1 MSTAGKRSSPGGS
14 RSIRHVTLSERVQ
27 SSSTI
32 RTVSAPKSTSACPG
46 SGVSSGPSATTS
58 STGRSAGATA
68 CRTRSSSCGRRI
80 AIVVDVLPHV
90 ERRRLG
96 TSDLEITPVG
106 VGTAPIGSRPG
117 VWWVNWGAQDE
128 GDAVRAIHAALDG
141 GVNWIDTAPFY
152 GWGRAEEIVGR
163 ALRGRDDVLVFT
175 KCGTLRR
182 EDGDDYMDL
191 RPETVRSDVEASLR
205 RLGRDRVDLLQPHD
219 PDPNVPIEETWGAV
233 LELVAEGKVRHGGLS
248 NHRAPE
254 IERALSVG
262 PVASLQH
269 QYSALVRDVEDE
281 ILPLALARSLGV
293 IVWSPLARGFLTD
306 GFDVDALDDGDFRR
320 AHPFASLDLTDL
332 RAELRRETGSVTA
345 GAISFV
351 LRHPAVTGAIVG
363 VRDEREGRDLGS
375 FA

>member
-1 MSTAGKRSSPGGS
+1 M
-14 RSIRHVTLSERVQ
+14 
-27 SSSTI
+27 
-32 RTVSAPKSTSACPG
+32 
-46 SGVSSGPSATTS
+46 
-58 STGRSAGATA
+58 
-68 CRTRSSSCGRRI
+68 
-80 AIVVDVLPHV
+80 

-96 TSDLEITPVG
+96 TSDLDITPVG
-106 VGTAPIGSRPG
+106 IGTAPIGSRPG
-117 VWWVNWGAQDE
+117 VWWVNWGVQDE
-128 GDAVRAIHAALDG
+128 GDGVRAIHAALDG

-191 RPETVRSDVEASLR
+191 RPETVRADVEASLR
-205 RLGRDRVDLLQPHD
+205 RLGRGRVDLLQPHD
-219 PDPNVPIEETWGAV
+219 RDPSVPIEETWGAV

-248 NHRAPE
+248 NHRVDE
-254 IERALSVG
+254 IERALAVG

-269 QYSALVRDVEDE
+269 QYSALVRDAEDE

-293 IVWSPLARGFLTD
+293 IVWSPLASGFLTD
-306 GFDVDALDDGDFRR
+306 GFDLEALDEGDFRR
-320 AHPFASLDLTDL
+320 THPFASLDLTGL
-332 RAELRRETGSVTA
+332 RDELRREAGSVTA
-345 GAISFV
+345 GALRLV

-363 VRDEREGRDLGS
+363 VRDGREGSALGS